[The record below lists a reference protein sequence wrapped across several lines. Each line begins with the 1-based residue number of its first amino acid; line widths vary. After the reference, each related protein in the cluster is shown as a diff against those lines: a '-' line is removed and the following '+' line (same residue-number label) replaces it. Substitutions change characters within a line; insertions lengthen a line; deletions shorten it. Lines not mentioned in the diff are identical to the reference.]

1 MTNAQEIRTTI
12 NSIPIGEPFVSS
24 QLFALGSRNC
34 IDQTLYRLEREGS
47 ISRVARGIYVRPK
60 LNRFVGAVLPTPFKV
75 AKKLSTLTNET
86 VQVNGAEAARQ
97 LGLSTQ
103 VPTKPI
109 YWTTGQN
116 RRFRIGEQEII
127 LKHVPARKLA
137 CAGSLAGLAISA
149 LWYLGKEAVTIGTL
163 QTIKKQMPT
172 EEYQKFKAAIHQMP
186 IWLAKLLQKFEGNNN
201 V

>member
-34 IDQTLYRLEREGS
+34 IDQTLYRLEKAGS
-47 ISRVARGIYVRPK
+47 IARVARGVYVRPK
-60 LNRFVGAVLPTPFKV
+60 LNRFVGTVLPSPFEV
-75 AKKLSTLTNET
+75 AKKLSALTNET

-103 VPTKPI
+103 APTKPV

-116 RRFRIGEQEII
+116 RRFQMGEQEII

-149 LWYLGKEAVTIGTL
+149 LWYIGKEAVTITTL
-163 QTIKKQMPT
+163 QILKQQMPT
-172 EEYQKFKAAIHQMP
+172 EEYQKFKSAIRHMP
-186 IWLAKLLQKFEGNNN
+186 IWLVNLLQKFEGNNN